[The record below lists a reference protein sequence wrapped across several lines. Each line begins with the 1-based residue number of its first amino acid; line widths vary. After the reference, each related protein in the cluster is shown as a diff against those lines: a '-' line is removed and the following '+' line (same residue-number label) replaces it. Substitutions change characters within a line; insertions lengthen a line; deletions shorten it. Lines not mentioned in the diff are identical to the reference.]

1 MYIQPKNKLWNS
13 CYLCHLCVLSYC
25 FSFSFYYCFSCICS
39 SVLES
44 QSDVWKSAFR
54 SWDIFGSL
62 WVFPNGLDLSLFT
75 ALDGPTK
82 QRSCP
87 LYWEKVG
94 SRYGGALF
102 FFHTFVLGTNICF
115 ENILPSSNSFSIAI
129 STEKTSK
136 SILQLFYNFV
146 VRCWYI
152 VTFLLTSNIII
163 VKI

>member
-1 MYIQPKNKLWNS
+1 MAPRGNLNFFVCTYNLKINYEQLLFDIT
-13 CYLCHLCVLSYC
+13 CITFLCLSLICFYQIHLHLCFMC
-25 FSFSFYYCFSCICS
+25 FDS

-87 LYWEKVG
+87 LRKGRVKCLFWELTH
-94 SRYGGALF
+94 LF
-102 FFHTFVLGTNICF
+102 WFNF
-115 ENILPSSNSFSIAI
+115 LPFPFFSIEI
-129 STEKTSK
+129 STENIHRSQILHL
-136 SILQLFYNFV
+136 SI
-146 VRCWYI
+146 
-152 VTFLLTSNIII
+152 TFGKVL
-163 VKI
+163 V